1 MRQPA
6 QQINR
11 SSPGKTIDR
20 GTEYYAG
27 MEKGQAMKQARAF
40 TLIELMVTLAI
51 AAILMA
57 LAAPSFVSFI
67 KNNRLTTTTNDLIGD
82 LGLARSEAAKR
93 GQRVTLCI
101 STSGNSCTGGTD
113 WLAGRLVFADPA
125 GTGVVPNAAS
135 IIRLTDAR
143 SDGSVLSAS
152 GFASGSYITYTT
164 TGTVS
169 TGNTNVGTF
178 KICDNRVGP
187 FGKLVTI
194 TNTGRPLLATAQ
206 SCP

>member
-1 MRQPA
+1 
-6 QQINR
+6 
-11 SSPGKTIDR
+11 
-20 GTEYYAG
+20 
-27 MEKGQAMKQARAF
+27 MKQARAF

-113 WLAGRLVFADPA
+113 WLAGRLVFADPN
-125 GTGVVPNAAS
+125 GTGVVPTNAADAAAV
-135 IIRLTDAR
+135 IIRVTDAR

-152 GFASGSYITYTT
+152 GFANGSFITYTT

-169 TGNTNVGTF
+169 TGSTTVPGTF

-187 FGKLVTI
+187 FGKLVQI
-194 TNTGRPLLATAQ
+194 TNTGRPNLQTAQ